1 MINRASL
8 QRLALFMLFQKFQLF
23 QKIIAVAKLCE
34 IRYTNYNMYV
44 EVERMAEQTGN
55 NKQQARLSEQKRLQN
70 QFILFYTL
78 KELWKLYGNETS
90 GLYKLLFPSNNR
102 AGGNKTK
109 YDNILRLQNVNLL
122 SQSSSLADLTGL
134 IDAYFTGERILFVG
148 QLKQEDWSK
157 FVQLRK
163 KQGTSNS
170 AKSDELKQIEYKI
183 KSEIRR
189 VHIRPDN
196 QTDTLRRLMYF
207 AQYGKK
213 RADKT
218 LQDKFMGIESAI
230 NELLPSEFRQADL
243 EVLKAH
249 QERIQKHL
257 QHITAALTMLQWEKE
272 QKGN

>member
-1 MINRASL
+1 MIDRASL
-8 QRLALFMLFQKFQLF
+8 QRLVLFMLFQKFQLF
-23 QKIIAVAKLCE
+23 QKIIAVAKLCG

-44 EVERMAEQTGN
+44 EVERMAEQAGN

-183 KSEIRR
+183 KSER
-189 VHIRPDN
+189 
-196 QTDTLRRLMYF
+196 
-207 AQYGKK
+207 
-213 RADKT
+213 
-218 LQDKFMGIESAI
+218 
-230 NELLPSEFRQADL
+230 
-243 EVLKAH
+243 
-249 QERIQKHL
+249 
-257 QHITAALTMLQWEKE
+257 
-272 QKGN
+272 